1 MKSIYGRR
9 RRANPMGTY
18 RRSREEDKAL
28 VWCIRNNICISPRKA
43 KWKEYIWFIDIEKGV
58 YPNRQWIGTS
68 PDTFGP
74 SEIWKKISEYQTYYY
89 DKRIRKEI

>member
-9 RRANPMGTY
+9 RRANPMGAY
-18 RRSREEDKAL
+18 RRSHEEDKAL

-43 KWKEYIWFIDIEKGV
+43 KWKEYIWFIDIEKGE

-74 SEIWKKISEYQTYYY
+74 SEIWKKISEYQVYYY
-89 DKRIRKEI
+89 DKRIRKKV

>member
-9 RRANPMGTY
+9 RRANPMGAY
-18 RRSREEDKAL
+18 RRSHKEDKAL

-58 YPNRQWIGTS
+58 VS
-68 PDTFGP
+68 
-74 SEIWKKISEYQTYYY
+74 K
-89 DKRIRKEI
+89 